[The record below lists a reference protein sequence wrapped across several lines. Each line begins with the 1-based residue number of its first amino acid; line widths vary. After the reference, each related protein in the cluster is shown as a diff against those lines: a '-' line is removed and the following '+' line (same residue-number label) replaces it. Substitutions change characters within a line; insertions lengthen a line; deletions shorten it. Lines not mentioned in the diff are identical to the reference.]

1 MKVNLNTKM
10 INLTIK
16 RIYLL
21 FLIFLFIIHFA
32 YQPIEPFLYIMFL
45 LTVFWISSIFI
56 TIFIYQMDDKKYNI
70 FKSNLN
76 LHLLLSII
84 ISILILITKNRNK
97 TKGIILAITGEL
109 ESARYDGLSLYGLLK
124 LVEVIHYFLW
134 VFNPVAIIS
143 FIFIYILIYLKT
155 KKIIFSYH
163 VPLLLIIL
171 LDMEAIFYFFRYKS
185 LTFLSF

>member
-84 ISILILITKNRNK
+84 ISILILIT
-97 TKGIILAITGEL
+97 ITGEL